1 MKGEN
6 KMKNGF
12 LKSFSDS
19 KNVKYSS
26 INVAFCALIIAIVII
41 LNAIIGVFSEK
52 FNWQLDMTEEGI
64 FTMSDKMEKTVSDIF
79 KESDIQIEI
88 IFTRLKDDV
97 KDAFGLDEVKN
108 LGGYVNATAE
118 HLESN
123 FGDNIE
129 LNYKDIEEEYT
140 FFKNNFHSY
149 SGTDLDQNVVVI
161 ARKNADGTYGEYR
174 VLNYQAFY
182 GTYNNELYAYNGEMM
197 FTSAI
202 LGLAMDASPTVY
214 FTWQHGETS
223 FKNWDADSVGVDYSN
238 ISTNT
243 DINPDA
249 KELISIFTQNGYT
262 VKPIDL
268 AVQDIPSDART
279 IVINK
284 PQNDFS
290 EAETEK
296 LLAYYKKSGTI
307 FCFTEYNIELP
318 TLYELAEANFGV
330 TVEPAVSPVTDPSTV
345 LANSTPSTLR
355 AYVPNNNATRNYF
368 ISLTEAFTAKAII
381 KNANYIKIN
390 PFYEGDEGYEEKD
403 YMKYTK
409 PILVTSDKAEVNGV
423 QGVYNLITVTAAEKM
438 DTNIGDGVTRNS
450 YSYFV
455 MCPNDGFT
463 SNESLSNGANANKDM
478 MLALVH
484 TLSSREDTPSLVDID
499 FKTFINYDLDIT
511 QKQATTI
518 TILISTLI
526 PVAAIVS
533 GVVIIRRRK
542 LR

>member
-1 MKGEN
+1 
-6 KMKNGF
+6 MKNGF
-12 LKSFSDS
+12 LKSYSDS

-41 LNAIIGVFSEK
+41 LNAMIGVFSEK
-52 FNWQLDMTEEGI
+52 FHWQLDMTEEGI
-64 FTMSDKMEKTVSDIF
+64 FTMSEKMEAAVEDIF
-79 KESDIQIEI
+79 EETDAKVEI
-88 IFTRLKDDV
+88 IFTREQDEI
-97 KDAFGLDEVKN
+97 KDAFSMGDIKN

-118 HLESN
+118 HLREKFGSN
-123 FGDNIE
+123 VE
-129 LNYKDIEEEYT
+129 LTYKDIEEEYS

-149 SGTDLDQNVVVI
+149 SGTSLDQNVVII
-161 ARKNADGTYGEYR
+161 ARKNADGTYGEFR
-174 VLNYQAFY
+174 TFNYQAFY
-182 GTYNNELYAYNGEMM
+182 GVAGGELYAYNGEMV

-202 LGLAMDASPTVY
+202 LGLIMDENPTVY

-223 FKNWDADSVGVDYSN
+223 FINWSADSEGVDYSN
-238 ISTNT
+238 IDSNT
-243 DINPDA
+243 DINPEA
-249 KELISIFTQNGYT
+249 KELISIFTQYGYT

-268 AVQDIPSDART
+268 AVESIPSDART

-296 LLAYYKKSGTI
+296 LLAYFKDSGTI

-318 TLYELAEANFGV
+318 KLYELAEANFGV
-330 TVEPAVSPVTDPSTV
+330 TVTPAIDPVTDPSTV

-355 AYVPNNNATRNYF
+355 AYAANNPASQAYF
-368 ISLTEAFTAKAII
+368 KSLGEIFSAKAII
-381 KNANYIKIN
+381 ENANVVEIN
-390 PFYEGDEGYEEKD
+390 PFYAGDEGYEEREFI
-403 YMKYTK
+403 KYVK
-409 PILVTSDKAEVNGV
+409 PILVTSDKAIFNGTK
-423 QGVYNLITVTAAEKM
+423 GVHNLITVTSAEKP
-438 DTNIGDGVTRNS
+438 DTSLNTGVSRSS

-463 SNESLSNGANANKDM
+463 SNESLQDGANANKDM

-518 TILISTLI
+518 TILISTII
-526 PVAAIVS
+526 PVAAIVC

>member
-1 MKGEN
+1 
-6 KMKNGF
+6 MKNGF
-12 LKSFSDS
+12 LKSISDS

-26 INVAFCALIIAIVII
+26 INVAFCALIIAIVMI

-64 FTMSDKMEKTVSDIF
+64 FTMSEKMENTLEDIF
-79 KESDIQIEI
+79 EGRDTKIEI
-88 IFTRLKDDV
+88 IFTREHDEI
-97 KDAFGLDEVKN
+97 KDAFGRNDVKN

-118 HLESN
+118 FLERN

-129 LNYKDIEEEYT
+129 LTYKDIEKEYT
-140 FFKNNFHSY
+140 FFRNNFHSY
-149 SGTDLDQNVVVI
+149 SGTDLDQNVVVV
-161 ARKNADGTYGEYR
+161 ARKNADGTYGEFR
-174 VLNYQAFY
+174 VFNYQAFY
-182 GTYNNELYAYNGEMM
+182 GMANSQLYAYNGEMI

-202 LGLAMDASPTVY
+202 LGLIMDESPTVY

-223 FKNWDADSVGVDYSN
+223 FINWDADSVGVDYANVNS
-238 ISTNT
+238 NT
-243 DINPDA
+243 DINPEA
-249 KELISIFTQNGYT
+249 KELISIFAQNGYK

-268 AVQDIPSDART
+268 AVEDIPADART

-296 LLAYYKKSGTI
+296 LLAYYKDSGTI
-307 FCFTEYNIELP
+307 FCFTEYSIELP
-318 TLYELAEANFGV
+318 TLYEFAEANFGV
-330 TVEPAVSPVTDPSTV
+330 TVEPATSPVIDPSTV

-355 AYVPNNNATRNYF
+355 AYVPDNNASKTYF
-368 ISLTEAFTAKAII
+368 SSLSEIFSAKAII
-381 KNANYIKIN
+381 ENANAIKIN
-390 PFYEGDEGYEEKD
+390 PFYIGDEGYEEKD
-403 YMKYTK
+403 YTKFVK
-409 PILVTSDKAEVNGV
+409 PILVTSDKAEFGGIKGV
-423 QGVYNLITVTAAEKM
+423 HNIITVTAAEKI
-438 DTNIGDGVTRNS
+438 DTNIGDGINKSS
-450 YSYFV
+450 YSYFL
-455 MCPNDGFT
+455 MCPNDGFA
-463 SNESLSNGANANKDM
+463 SNESLQNGANANKDM

-511 QKQATTI
+511 QKQATSI